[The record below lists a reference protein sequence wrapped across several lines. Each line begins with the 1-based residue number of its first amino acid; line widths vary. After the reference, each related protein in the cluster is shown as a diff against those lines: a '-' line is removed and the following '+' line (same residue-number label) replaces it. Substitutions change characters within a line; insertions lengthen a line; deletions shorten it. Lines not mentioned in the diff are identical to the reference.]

1 MDIALWVIAV
11 AMIATG
17 IIGTVLPALP
27 GVLLVLGGMVLAAWI
42 DDFTR
47 IGVWTLG
54 IAAALAVAGVA
65 IDLACQVLFAKR
77 AGASRLGLVGAAI
90 GTLAGVFSELVGLL
104 FFPLLGAA
112 IGEFIAHR
120 DALRA
125 GQVGLAT
132 WIGLLVGTV
141 AKLAIVFAMVGMFLA
156 ALIF

>member
-54 IAAALAVAGVA
+54 IAAVLAVAGVA

-90 GTLAGVFSELVGLL
+90 GTLAGVFSGLVGLL

-112 IGEFIAHR
+112 IGEFIVHR